1 MAKVYVFLADGFED
15 IEALAPIDILRR
27 GGMDVVTVSVMDYQL
42 VESAHGVSVMADALF
57 DDVASFSDADLLVL
71 PGGMPGASNLYNH
84 EGLRR
89 VLVDQY
95 ERQERIAAICASPG
109 VVLAPLGILSG
120 KRATCYPGF
129 EQACGKPDH
138 TVELCAFRTN
148 KEYRGKGYFSKLMI
162 FLQEDLKKK
171 GYTKAVVGVEPK
183 EKRNREIYRHW
194 GFTEDFATGTE
205 TYPDGTVIQVEFLGK
220 TL

>member
-1 MAKVYVFLADGFED
+1 MVFTMHIGNYICKIAS
-15 IEALAPIDILRR
+15 IEE
-27 GGMDVVTVSVMDYQL
+27 MEQKWDYEISQHSEKRNWI
-42 VESAHGVSVMADALF
+42 VWKDEAIESART
-57 DDVASFSDADLLVL
+57 
-71 PGGMPGASNLYNH
+71 
-84 EGLRR
+84 GLSIP
-89 VLVDQY
+89 Y
-95 ERQERIAAICASPG
+95 Y
-109 VVLAPLGILSG
+109 GILDG
-120 KRATCYPGF
+120 TVICEATAVLNPGF

-162 FLQEDLKKK
+162 FLQEDLKEK
-171 GYTKAVVGVEPK
+171 GYTKAAVGVEPK